1 MTLRGATGE
10 LRWVYMTAAVFGP
23 WVVETSGGSSTLTG
37 RVVSVDEYRMAQ
49 PGLTAVVIIGRQRV
63 TWPVVNVELTDQT
76 VTAHLGQRQE

>member
-1 MTLRGATGE
+1 
-10 LRWVYMTAAVFGP
+10 
-23 WVVETSGGSSTLTG
+23 
-37 RVVSVDEYRMAQ
+37 VVSVDEYRMAQ